1 MFHHAVNRG
10 QSGTYTCTAHNAL
23 GNAKANATLNV
34 HYPPVC
40 RVRKE
45 ATINGGL
52 KLRCDVISAFPNT
65 DITFTW
71 YHNSGMLSSVNG
83 PSLYISKDNYR

>member
-1 MFHHAVNRG
+1 MNRG
-10 QSGTYTCTAHNAL
+10 QSGIYTCTAHNAL

-34 HYPPVC
+34 LYPPMC

-45 ATINGGL
+45 ATLHGGL
-52 KLRCDVISAFPNT
+52 RLRCDVVSAFPNK

-71 YHNSGMLSSVNG
+71 YHNTRMLSSVNG
-83 PSLYISKDNYR
+83 PSLHISKDEYR